1 MVLRRPLLLVPF
13 FHPAAV
19 LYKPRCTIAQAKFH
33 NVKNEGTMIRRA
45 RGVQRRAGTQTLER
59 TVRLL
64 NFITMRPRF
73 GWRLSDLAE
82 YSEISKGTA
91 HRLLAFLVRERLV
104 QRRTIDRHYLP
115 GPLLFEFSL
124 ALPSFAQF
132 IGACNAPLRRLARG
146 TGMVAYLFLRSGS
159 EFVCAARYG
168 TTALKALSIEV
179 GTRRAL
185 LSTAGGI
192 AILIALEEAE
202 REKAVERNLND
213 MKRFGPHR
221 IKALQTV
228 FRESKKHGFGLHQG
242 QIVPDVHSLGLAIRN
257 RHGVPFAALSLV
269 GAAEKLPPSRVGQF
283 VALLKEEADVVARA
297 ALEYGVTE
305 DQSGTSGRQVDGQ
318 ALSHSY

>member
-1 MVLRRPLLLVPF
+1 LYYRLSQVPQCEI
-13 FHPAAV
+13 
-19 LYKPRCTIAQAKFH
+19 RGGIQ
-33 NVKNEGTMIRRA
+33 IRRA
-45 RGVQRRAGTQTLER
+45 KGVERRAGTQTLER

-82 YSEISKGTA
+82 YCEISKGTA

-104 QRRTIDRHYLP
+104 QKRAVDRHYVP

-132 IGACNAPLRRLARG
+132 IGACNTPLRRLARG

-159 EFVCAARYG
+159 EFVCAAKHG

-192 AILIALEEAE
+192 AILVALEEREAE
-202 REKAVERNLND
+202 KMVERNLKD
-213 MKRFGPHR
+213 MKRFGPGR

-228 FRESKKHGFGLHQG
+228 LRESRKHGFGIHQA
-242 QIVPDVHSLGLAIRN
+242 QIVPDVHSLGLAIRD
-257 RHGVPFAALSLV
+257 RDGAPFAALSLV
-269 GAAEKLPPSRVGQF
+269 GAAEKLPPSRVGPF
-283 VALLKEEADVVARA
+283 VALLNKEADVVARA

-305 DQSGTSGRQVDGQ
+305 DETRASDRQVDGQ
-318 ALSHSY
+318 ALPHSY